1 MNNGQKSLSINETFI
16 VEGDYDG
23 IISGC
28 TGVYTNNVISCDD
41 DNTYII
47 LTDKIEPSKSII
59 PLLDDSIN
67 LGEQNIR
74 FREINTVSG
83 NSTVWSSTEKIITP
97 ELDLGLDSLGNDRI
111 ITANNS
117 ILQND
122 ILLGGTY

>member
-16 VEGDYDG
+16 IEGGNDG
-23 IISGC
+23 ILSAC
-28 TGVYTNNVISCDD
+28 TSIHTNNLVSCDD
-41 DNTYII
+41 ENTYVV
-47 LTDKIEPSKSII
+47 LSDKIEPSKSII